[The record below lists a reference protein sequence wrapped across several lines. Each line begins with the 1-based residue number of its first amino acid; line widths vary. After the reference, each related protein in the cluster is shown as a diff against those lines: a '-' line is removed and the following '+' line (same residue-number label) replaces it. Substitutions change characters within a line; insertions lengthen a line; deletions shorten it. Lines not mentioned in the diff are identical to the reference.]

1 MKRVRETE
9 GRYLARGVLGVIGT
23 AAALGMLWQT
33 AWAPGALAGPGRLL
47 LQGDA
52 EGAKQAYVSLAT
64 GLGSDETR
72 AEALW
77 RGALLTA
84 TDLNEPLG
92 AIQMLQDLVA
102 QHPGSPRAIEA
113 RAEMAR
119 VHRDQLDQPGR
130 AAPLWANAAELAPE
144 HPSAGTWLL
153 EAGKSYEDAGAMRD
167 AIATLELATRYD
179 VSRAGAHLALGSLLL
194 TADSDASVMHYTS
207 AIDTAP
213 DETLRRV
220 ARLGLATALEHEN
233 EYEKALAQLALVQPD
248 AVVRHRKERLAGLLG
263 GAPGSVSPSAPIG
276 HQTVA
281 SVPHS
286 HDTVAHTP

>member
-9 GRYLARGVLGVIGT
+9 GRYLLRGVLGIVGT
-23 AAALGMLWQT
+23 AAALGLLWQT

-52 EGAKQAYVSLAT
+52 RGAKNAYISLAS

-84 TDLNEPLG
+84 TDLKEPLG

-102 QHPGSPRAIEA
+102 DHPGSPRAIEA

-119 VHRDQLDQPGR
+119 VYRDQLEQPAR
-130 AAPLWANAAELAPE
+130 AAPLWAKAAELAPE

-153 EAGKSYEDAGAMRD
+153 EAGKSYEDAGNVNE
-167 AIATLELATRYD
+167 AIATLEQATHYD
-179 VSRAGAHLALGSLLL
+179 SSRGGAHLALGPILLS
-194 TADSDASVMHYTS
+194 ADPEAAVEHYTLAIQS
-207 AIDTAP
+207 AA
-213 DETLRRV
+213 DETMRRV
-220 ARLGLATALEHEN
+220 ARLGLATALERETKYD
-233 EYEKALAQLALVQPD
+233 EALAQLALVEPD
-248 AVVRHRKERLAGLLG
+248 EAVTHRLERLTSLLG
-263 GAPGSVSPSAPIG
+263 GTRSNQAPAPLQQDGTIASASRAHESI
-276 HQTVA
+276 
-281 SVPHS
+281 
-286 HDTVAHTP
+286 AHTP

>member
-9 GRYLARGVLGVIGT
+9 GRYLARGVFGVIGT
-23 AAALGMLWQT
+23 AAAIGMLWQT

-47 LQGDA
+47 LEGDA
-52 EGAKQAYVSLAT
+52 AGAKQAYVSLAA

-84 TDLNEPLG
+84 TDLEEPLS
-92 AIQMLQDLVA
+92 AIQMLEDLVE

-119 VHRDQLDQPGR
+119 VYRDQLDQPGR
-130 AAPLWANAAELAPE
+130 AGPLWSNAAELAPE

-153 EAGKSYEDAGAMRD
+153 ESGKAYEDAGQASE
-167 AIATLELATRYD
+167 AIAALELATRYD
-179 VSRAGAHLALGSLLL
+179 ASRAGAHLALGSILL
-194 TADSDASVMHYTS
+194 TADPDASVAHYTS

-220 ARLGLATALEHEN
+220 ARLGLATALEHQN
-233 EYEKALAQLALVQPD
+233 EYEAALAQLALVKPD
-248 AVVRHRKERLAGLLG
+248 AIVAHRRERLTSLIG
-263 GAPGSVSPSAPIG
+263 GAPSIAPSAPIG
-276 HQTVA
+276 HGKSIA
-281 SVPHS
+281 STAQQREHI
-286 HDTVAHTP
+286 AHTP

>member
-23 AAALGMLWQT
+23 VAAIGMLWQT

-47 LQGDA
+47 LEGDA
-52 EGAKQAYVSLAT
+52 VGAKQAYVSLAG

-84 TDLNEPLG
+84 TDLKEPLG

-119 VHRDQLDQPGR
+119 VYRDQLDQPAR

-153 EAGKSYEDAGAMRD
+153 ESGKAYEDAGKVNEAV
-167 AIATLELATRYD
+167 ATLELATKYEA
-179 VSRAGAHLALGSLLL
+179 SRAGSHLALGSILLA
-194 TADSDASVMHYTS
+194 ADPDASVAHYTS

-213 DETLRRV
+213 DETMRRV
-220 ARLGLATALEHEN
+220 ARLGLATALEHEKK
-233 EYEKALAQLALVQPD
+233 YEQALAQLALVKPD
-248 AVVRHRKERLAGLLG
+248 AVIAHRQERLSSLLD
-263 GAPGSVSPSAPIG
+263 GAPSSAAIAPIAHG
-276 HQTVA
+276 KTIA
-281 SVPHS
+281 SAAQQREG
-286 HDTVAHTP
+286 VAHTP